1 MIVKSEAI
9 VLRTMKYRETSR
21 IATLYTKEIGKISVI
36 AKGARDRRSR
46 LGGSL
51 QAMNHVGVLFY
62 WKESRDLQLLT
73 QCDSARPYP
82 GLSNDLDRMAAAM
95 AAVELTDAVSPPQ
108 EANPALFELLSST
121 LDGVSRATNQPGNA
135 LYYFELHLLRII
147 GFRPDMRICALC
159 RKSVDPVPAGG
170 GNLRLTQNG
179 IVCAACSAKGLG
191 LESLSPA
198 ALAVLQRLQE
208 TGDPAAATRMVL
220 NSRVRGEIAGVLRRF
235 LLSHVEGMR
244 TLRSEAVF
252 STIL

>member
-21 IATLYTKEIGKISVI
+21 IATLYTKEMGKISVI

-51 QAMNHVGVLFY
+51 QAMSHVGVLFY
-62 WKESRDLQLLT
+62 WKESRDLQLLA
-73 QCDSARPYP
+73 QCDSARSHP
-82 GLSNDLDRMAAAM
+82 GLTSDLDRMAAAM

-121 LDGVSRATNQPGNA
+121 LEGVSCATNQPGNA

-147 GFRPDMRICALC
+147 GFRPDMRFCALC
-159 RKSVDPVPAGG
+159 RNPVGPAAQGG
-170 GNLRLTQNG
+170 GLRLTQNG

-191 LESLSPA
+191 LETLSPA
-198 ALAVLQRLQE
+198 ALAALQRLEE
-208 TGDPAAATRMVL
+208 TGDPATATRMVL

-252 STIL
+252 SSIL